1 MKQRS
6 RRVLIGLAV
15 LVAVGAAAFVLT
27 RSWQGGGVDTTAA
40 LPTIPAEAGAAGSS
54 APGAPGTA
62 AATPTGAAGEEDEPA
77 DDPAAQ
83 SPALDTARPA
93 EADLVVTYSGFDVPT
108 GAVLVGAYVAGV
120 LENGGECGL
129 TLSDGT
135 TERTATVEAVAD
147 ARTTSCGE
155 LALPD
160 MAPGSW
166 SGQLTYTS
174 AGGDTLSRDVEVV
187 VP

>member
-6 RRVLIGLAV
+6 RRVLLGLAV

-27 RSWQGGGVDTTAA
+27 RSWQDGGVETTAA
-40 LPTIPAEAGAAGSS
+40 LPTIPAEAGAAGPTGGST
-54 APGAPGTA
+54 PG
-62 AATPTGAAGEEDEPA
+62 AATPTGAADEEDEPA
-77 DDPAAQ
+77 DAPAAQ
-83 SPALDTARPA
+83 SPALDTARPT

-129 TLSDGT
+129 SLSDGS

-155 LALPD
+155 LTLPE
-160 MAPGSW
+160 MTPGSW
-166 SGQLTYTS
+166 SGQVTYTS
-174 AGGDTLSRDVEVV
+174 ARGTTLSRDVEVV